1 MSCDNRHFHPYHI
14 ITIIPD
20 NKEYFLDLI
29 HRNIYISGI
38 DDQHAP
44 YSNSHSSII
53 PFDPKDIM
61 PTVQLAHAHTNN
73 MATHIDDE
81 ADTYNGISGLLFKAY
96 DSDASDDDSD
106 WFFDASAHG

>member
-1 MSCDNRHFHPYHI
+1 
-14 ITIIPD
+14 
-20 NKEYFLDLI
+20 
-29 HRNIYISGI
+29 
-38 DDQHAP
+38 
-44 YSNSHSSII
+44 
-53 PFDPKDIM
+53 M